1 MTNSFSQTNF
11 RGSWGINN
19 DTTRVFSLLLNQT
32 NNTITGNHCGTA
44 YSGTY
49 IDCSDGTD
57 GNSISGIV
65 QGDSAIIT
73 FFSTYCNH
81 TGKAIIKKISST
93 QIQWRVTQKPE
104 GGVLYLPINDV
115 LNLETDPGNFTI
127 QPGYTLITSSITSY
141 WSYASFYL
149 VFFPTSTMS
158 VGTSYRVATVSENCR
173 PLAPRVLSLTTGGRT
188 WSVTIN
194 PNGDVYAT
202 IVSGS
207 AIIGSST
214 PTNDTVVPLATL
226 TYNF

>member
-1 MTNSFSQTNF
+1 MKTKNLFLTIIFFSICN
-11 RGSWGINN
+11 INICGFAQN
-19 DTTRVFSLLLNQT
+19 NSLLLGVWGFNRSENAVFEIKSDSIYYVDEMVSKKYTAT
-32 NNTITGNHCGTA
+32 NDSLIFDFDGYKYRTKYVVSNDSLIFYKNNKIENR
-44 YSGTY
+44 Y
-49 IDCSDGTD
+49 IR
-57 GNSISGIV
+57 
-65 QGDSAIIT
+65 
-73 FFSTYCNH
+73 F
-81 TGKAIIKKISST
+81 
-93 QIQWRVTQKPE
+93 
-104 GGVLYLPINDV
+104 
-115 LNLETDPGNFTI
+115 LESGNFTI
-127 QPGYTLITSSITSY
+127 QPGYTLITSNITSY
-141 WSYASFYL
+141 GSYASFYL

-173 PLAPRVLSLTTGGRT
+173 PLAPRVLSLTAGSRT